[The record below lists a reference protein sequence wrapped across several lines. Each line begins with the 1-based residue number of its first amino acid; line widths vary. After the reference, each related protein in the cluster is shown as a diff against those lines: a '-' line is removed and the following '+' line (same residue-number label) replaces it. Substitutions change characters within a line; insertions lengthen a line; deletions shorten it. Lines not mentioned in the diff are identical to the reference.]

1 MQDFISSTGV
11 GGLRHV
17 SDESGDIWRDYEI
30 TSQPAWVFINDD
42 GTSTSV
48 ASTLGE
54 NGLTSEIETLLAS

>member
-17 SDESGDIWRDYEI
+17 SDESGDIWREYEI